1 MQVILHENV
10 LTDDFLEGTT
20 LHYFTFAN
28 EWSDR
33 EHIEEFK
40 TVDDAIEWYRNN
52 FRDRVVH
59 QGQYWYCEGLDEGEE
74 IVPDDV
80 CETDAI
86 DAWDMFV
93 ADVVAYWD

>member
-40 TVDDAIEWYRNN
+40 TVDDALEWYRNN

-59 QGQYWYCEGLDEGEE
+59 QGQYWYCEGLNADEELT
-74 IVPDDV
+74 PDDV

-86 DAWDMFV
+86 DAWDMLV
-93 ADVVAYWD
+93 ANVVAYWN